1 MLLFTASGEDG
12 DKKRMLTG
20 IQLLTVQTMLM
31 FILAVFY
38 DLQFPSDD
46 GECKS
51 YEDEKSCLSP
61 KSVLDSS
68 NNLCRWVSSSN
79 NNNNNGNG
87 NDEFVCEPEPI
98 NMTIKTLVIISIYVS
113 MFTAIINLVVD
124 FLFEDILFAP
134 TMDSKRKMNDDKNID
149 GKNNNI
155 NNNNNKLKEKEM
167 KESSIISKSKSNEI
181 IKEENENEDKESS
194 NNNTTNSNSYEEIE
208 TRKVSSPSELTS
220 NKSQINNNNNSNNN
234 SDNNNNNNKTI
245 LTKMQSGKFDLETT
259 RLVPSS
265 TQEAHDLAVISMKD
279 IMKDQVSDIN
289 KMTILQKLRREKS
302 SSLKQKSSLE
312 KYRESLRNRGESR
325 KVKLGM
331 NRGMDEI
338 ALEEQFLELTVDIME
353 QRKQLKRSQQDGF
366 DEMWGIDPT
375 GEFSKQRQN
384 YLLFWSQS
392 KSSGDIIK
400 KELKFVEEESK
411 KRIHK
416 LEYSSDV
423 QRGLEI
429 LHYFILD
436 LLGRDTPVAKI
447 FLTKTEEE

>member
-1 MLLFTASGEDG
+1 LLLFTASGEDG

-87 NDEFVCEPEPI
+87 EFVCEPEPI
-98 NMTIKTLVIISIYVS
+98 NMTIRTLVIISIYVS

-134 TMDSKRKMNDDKNID
+134 TMDSKRKMNNDKNI
-149 GKNNNI
+149 NNI
-155 NNNNNKLKEKEM
+155 NNKLKEKEM

-181 IKEENENEDKESS
+181 IKEENDENEENNEDKESS

-220 NKSQINNNNNSNNN
+220 NKSQTNNNDNNSNNN
-234 SDNNNNNNKTI
+234 NNRKTI

-265 TQEAHDLAVISMKD
+265 TQEAHDLALISMKD